1 MIKLSEKT
9 MKENVQA
16 FAVKKVLN
24 YLDEDPERSL
34 PKLLEW
40 ADKFDTNNRFL
51 SHRNAV
57 REVISD
63 PDNNWFQLV
72 KSLWSDIDPAVRKV
86 FFENFIVN
94 TSLIGTGRQ
103 ERFKALHNCNIPWA
117 ILMDLTSACN
127 LKCTGCWAAEYGQM
141 LNLEY
146 EVLDDII
153 RQGTEMGTYMY
164 IFSGGEPLVRKDDII
179 RLCEAHPDC
188 EFLAFTNGTLID
200 EAFADEMLRVK
211 NFVPA
216 ISIEGFEEA
225 TDFRR
230 GKGTYQK
237 VLQAMSI
244 LKAKKLPFGASCCYT
259 SKNVESL
266 SSEEYMDMLIENG
279 AKFAWFFH
287 YMPIGN
293 EAVPELLPSPEQREI
308 MYNRI
313 RAYRKTKP
321 IFTIDFQH
329 DGEFVGGCIAGGR
342 SYLHI
347 NANGDIEPCAFIH
360 YADSNIR
367 EHTLLEAYKR
377 PLFMAYREGQPFNDN
392 MLRPC
397 PMLENPE
404 ALRNM
409 VRCTGAHSTDMQ
421 SPENIDDLY
430 AKCKP
435 YADRWAPKADELWH
449 ASHGCAGCSG
459 CGKGSKE

>member
-1 MIKLSEKT
+1 MSRTI
-9 MKENVQA
+9 KENVQA
-16 FAVKKVLN
+16 FAAKQVLQ
-24 YLDEDPERSL
+24 YLDEAPEKGL
-34 PKLLEW
+34 PKLLDW
-40 ADKFDTNNRFL
+40 AEKFDKTGRSAKVLQPFHAIL
-51 SHRNAV
+51 D
-57 REVISD
+57 D
-63 PDNNWFQLV
+63 PHNNWNQLL
-72 KSLWSDIDPAVRKV
+72 KSLWTDIDPAVRKV
-86 FFENFIVN
+86 VFENFVVN
-94 TSLIGTGRQ
+94 TALIGSPRQ
-103 ERFKALHNCNIPWA
+103 DKAREEHGCNIPWA

-127 LKCTGCWAAEYGQM
+127 LKCTGCWAAEYGQK

-146 EVLDDII
+146 EVLDDVI

-164 IFSGGEPLVRKDDII
+164 IFSGGEPLVRKNDVI

-188 EFLAFTNGTLID
+188 MFLAFTNGTLID

-225 TDFRR
+225 TDSRR

-237 VLQAMSI
+237 VMESMAL
-244 LKAKKLPFGASCCYT
+244 LKRKKLPFGASCCYT
-259 SKNVESL
+259 SQNIDSL
-266 SSEEYMDMLIENG
+266 SSEEYMDMLVEAG

-287 YMPIGN
+287 YMPVGN
-293 EAVPELLPSPEQREI
+293 EAVPELLPLPQQREI
-308 MYNRI
+308 MYHKI
-313 RAYRKTKP
+313 RGYRKTKP

-377 PLFMAYREGQPFNDN
+377 PLFMAYKAGQPFNDN
-392 MLRPC
+392 LLRPC

-404 ALRNM
+404 CLCNM
-409 VRCTGAHSTDMQ
+409 VKCSGAHSTDMQ
-421 SPENIDDLY
+421 SPEDIDDLY

-435 YADRWAPKADELWH
+435 YAERWAPKAEMLWN
-449 ASHGCAGCSG
+449 ASHGFSEHNC
-459 CGKGSKE
+459 

>member
-127 LKCTGCWAAEYGQM
+127 LKCTGCWAAEYGQK

-293 EAVPELLPSPEQREI
+293 EAVPELLPTPEQREI

-435 YADRWAPKADELWH
+435 DADRWAPKADELWH

>member
-1 MIKLSEKT
+1 MSEKT
-9 MKENVQA
+9 VKENLQT
-16 FAVKKVLN
+16 FAVKKILH
-24 YLDEDPERSL
+24 YLDEDPDKSL

-40 ADKFDTNNRFL
+40 ADKFDKDNRFL
-51 SHRNAV
+51 RHRDVFRKILSN
-57 REVISD
+57 
-63 PDNNWFQLV
+63 PDNNWYRLI
-72 KSLWSDIDPAVRKV
+72 KSLWTDIDPQVRKV

-94 TSLIGTGRQ
+94 TSLTGTGRQ
-103 ERFKALHNCNIPWA
+103 EKWKKAHNCNIPWA

-127 LKCTGCWAAEYGQM
+127 LHCTGCWAAEYGQK

-146 EVLDDII
+146 ELLDDVI
-153 RQGTEMGTYMY
+153 RQGKGMGTYMY
-164 IFSGGEPLVRKDDII
+164 IFSGGEPLVRKADII

-225 TDFRR
+225 TDSRR
-230 GKGTYQK
+230 GRGTYQS
-237 VLQAMSI
+237 VIRAMQI
-244 LKAKKLPFGASCCYT
+244 LKQKKLPFGASCCYT
-259 SKNVESL
+259 SANVESL
-266 SSEEYMDMLIENG
+266 SSEEYMDLLVESG

-293 EAVPELLPSPEQREI
+293 EAVPELMPTPEQRET
-308 MYNRI
+308 M
-313 RAYRKTKP
+313 YRKIRDYRETKP

-329 DGEFVGGCIAGGR
+329 DGEYVGGCIAGAR

-377 PLFMAYREGQPFNDN
+377 PLFMAYKEGQPFNEN

-404 ALRNM
+404 ALRDM
-409 VRCTGAHSTDMQ
+409 VIRSGAHSTDMQ
-421 SPENIDDLY
+421 SPEDINDLY
-430 AKCKP
+430 GKCKP
-435 YADRWAPKADELWH
+435 YADRWMPKADELWNT
-449 ASHGCAGCSG
+449 SHGCAGCSG
-459 CGKGSKE
+459 CASKKSGK

>member
-1 MIKLSEKT
+1 MRESLQT
-9 MKENVQA
+9 V
-16 FAVKKVLN
+16 AVKKVLH
-24 YLDEDPERSL
+24 YLDEDPSQSL
-34 PKLLEW
+34 PKLLDW
-40 ADKFDTNNRFL
+40 AEKFDKNDRFG
-51 SHRNAV
+51 HMFRPV
-57 REVISD
+57 RAIIED
-63 PDNNWFQLV
+63 PDNNWNQLI
-72 KSLWSDIDPAVRKV
+72 KSLWTDIDPEVRKV

-94 TSLIGTGRQ
+94 ASLIGSQRQ
-103 ERFKALHNCNIPWA
+103 DKAKEAHNCNIPWA

-127 LKCTGCWAAEYGQM
+127 LKCTGCWAAEYGHK

-153 RQGTEMGTYMY
+153 RQGTELGTYMY
-164 IFSGGEPLVRKDDII
+164 IFSGGEPLVRKNDII

-225 TDFRR
+225 TDDRR

-237 VLQAMSI
+237 VMNAMRI
-244 LKAKKLPFGASCCYT
+244 LKEKKLPFGASCCYT
-259 SKNVESL
+259 SRNIDSL
-266 SSEEYMDMLIENG
+266 SSEEYMDMLVESG

-287 YMPIGN
+287 YMPVGN
-293 EAVPELLPSPEQREI
+293 EAVPELLPTPEQREI
-308 MYNRI
+308 MYHKI
-313 RAYRKTKP
+313 REYRKTKP

-377 PLFMAYREGQPFNDN
+377 PLFMAYKEGQPFNQN
-392 MLRPC
+392 MLQPC

-404 ALRNM
+404 ALRDM
-409 VRCTGAHSTDMQ
+409 VIRSGAHSTDMQ

-430 AKCKP
+430 GKCKP
-435 YADRWAPKADELWH
+435 YADRWAPKADELWC
-449 ASHGCAGCSG
+449 ASHGCAGCS
-459 CGKGSKE
+459 KHLKS